1 MARRGLLNEFS
12 RPNHGTPP
20 QMHCSVSAMGRFMA
34 APRRAEG
41 AISSSTPHTGHVSA
55 TPGHS
60 LVGLYVIRMYSNC
73 RQACRNFCAGPR
85 TAHSR
90 PPGARVTPRV
100 GPRAATPKHKPAEPS
115 PLTQRVGCVSQA
127 KFSFRHPRTPF
138 HTAVSQPPI
147 RLQRRRVGRRTMPRS
162 AARAAENTR
171 ARCLLRQ
178 PSLIHAL

>member
-73 RQACRNFCAGPR
+73 RQACRNFCAGPALILIDR
-85 TAHSR
+85 HSL
-90 PPGARVTPRV
+90 TPRLRASARE
-100 GPRAATPKHKPAEPS
+100 PRRRSTNLQNRALSRNALGVFHRQSFHFDTRGHRF
-115 PLTQRVGCVSQA
+115 TQRFHSLQSDCSGDVSAGVRCLGQRPA
-127 KFSFRHPRTPF
+127 RLRT
-138 HTAVSQPPI
+138 H
-147 RLQRRRVGRRTMPRS
+147 
-162 AARAAENTR
+162 ARAAFC
-171 ARCLLRQ
+171 AS
-178 PSLIHAL
+178 PP

>member
-12 RPNHGTPP
+12 RANHGTPP

-60 LVGLYVIRMYSNC
+60 LVGLYVIRMYNNC
-73 RQACRNFCAGPR
+73 RQAGLSKLLCRTR

-90 PPGARVTPRV
+90 PPVTPRV

-127 KFSFRHPRTPF
+127 KFSFRLRTRF